1 MKKRKTRF
9 QRIFSVLLT
18 LSYIFCIGLLIVES
32 ALPGNI
38 SSGQS
43 NAVGGTIADI
53 INQNKGDQYKEVQPT
68 AIHFQTDLLS
78 EMEVSQTQQL
88 NYIIEPKDCTFQ
100 SVLFQTSNPEVLEIS
115 PTGLLTAKKE
125 GKAEISISVNGY
137 PEIKDTKEIN
147 VNNVLAKGITSTIP
161 VAQYK
166 ENFYELIA
174 GKAYHIETSFNPEN
188 TTDKTLFFSCS
199 TLNYQ
204 DYFNLSKEGDIIAY
218 KSTKEDIFTIQI
230 KTNNDITNA
239 INIKIVSDDSNLIP
253 LRNMSFKDTSSY
265 ILPVG
270 ASVNVNS
277 ALEFQINYEPLNTSY
292 KTFSVTSDNPDV
304 IEIKNT
310 TIKGCK
316 EGVANLTFTSLYN
329 KDISISKKVTVL
341 YQPLEKFA
349 VTVCNSSAPILFNN
363 QSCKINI
370 VDKSSKKSSLLSLG
384 KNHYIKHLTINGQTL
399 DQPYKDT
406 YVSIDNNLTLT
417 CLSPVENH
425 LLDFSLPQ
433 DENGTTRLSFQLKIT
448 VKDATYE
455 DYQIKNTLGQKI
467 ELDSIEYY
475 LPFFDQPISLSSK
488 ITLNYKNNSTS
499 LPLKYALSIE
509 DKYKDIITLNDDV
522 LTMNTAREYNF
533 IPFSILCSYQD
544 QYERTY
550 SFLAGDDFSI
560 TSRNKSNTR
569 DLSLDGYSLY
579 ANEFSTFDIV
589 DNSTNPY
596 HFELS
601 GDTDVLS
608 FVEEQARSISL
619 QGEEEGILF
628 LSATPFYLDTP
639 LTFLKKTIQIEMK
652 HIYSTGFS
660 LTYFDAKTGKE
671 IKKQSDGRYHIYL
684 NTFLKPQL
692 NFLNIQPTKFNF
704 THHFTSGAHYQNG
717 MFQFDQ
723 TGFFT
728 LRFKETITD
737 EVTEDTFVVEHKTAL
752 KKDKPFEIIQKD
764 GTVTYDEETKYY
776 AMENGIPGKFQI
788 NFTSDSSYSKVSYQ
802 SEDKSIAAIGS
813 DGVITPTKVGKTT
826 LQAEIDNGFNFH
838 EIIKISLEIKPKNYI
853 RDKDSFFYK
862 IRKGL
867 CHFGAFLVFAICSV
881 LFFTINVD
889 KKYWCFSIPFAFL
902 QGYGI
907 AALTEFIQVFTAGR
921 YGCMDDVLLDF
932 TGFAIGGGITA
943 LIMLMILF
951 IPKLIK
957 LYRKKKN
964 KTD

>member
-304 IEIKNT
+304 IEIK
-310 TIKGCK
+310 
-316 EGVANLTFTSLYN
+316 
-329 KDISISKKVTVL
+329 
-341 YQPLEKFA
+341 
-349 VTVCNSSAPILFNN
+349 
-363 QSCKINI
+363 
-370 VDKSSKKSSLLSLG
+370 
-384 KNHYIKHLTINGQTL
+384 
-399 DQPYKDT
+399 
-406 YVSIDNNLTLT
+406 
-417 CLSPVENH
+417 
-425 LLDFSLPQ
+425 
-433 DENGTTRLSFQLKIT
+433 TR
-448 VKDATYE
+448 
-455 DYQIKNTLGQKI
+455 
-467 ELDSIEYY
+467 
-475 LPFFDQPISLSSK
+475 
-488 ITLNYKNNSTS
+488 
-499 LPLKYALSIE
+499 
-509 DKYKDIITLNDDV
+509 
-522 LTMNTAREYNF
+522 R
-533 IPFSILCSYQD
+533 
-544 QYERTY
+544 
-550 SFLAGDDFSI
+550 
-560 TSRNKSNTR
+560 
-569 DLSLDGYSLY
+569 
-579 ANEFSTFDIV
+579 
-589 DNSTNPY
+589 
-596 HFELS
+596 
-601 GDTDVLS
+601 
-608 FVEEQARSISL
+608 
-619 QGEEEGILF
+619 
-628 LSATPFYLDTP
+628 
-639 LTFLKKTIQIEMK
+639 
-652 HIYSTGFS
+652 
-660 LTYFDAKTGKE
+660 
-671 IKKQSDGRYHIYL
+671 
-684 NTFLKPQL
+684 
-692 NFLNIQPTKFNF
+692 
-704 THHFTSGAHYQNG
+704 
-717 MFQFDQ
+717 
-723 TGFFT
+723 
-728 LRFKETITD
+728 
-737 EVTEDTFVVEHKTAL
+737 
-752 KKDKPFEIIQKD
+752 
-764 GTVTYDEETKYY
+764 
-776 AMENGIPGKFQI
+776 
-788 NFTSDSSYSKVSYQ
+788 
-802 SEDKSIAAIGS
+802 
-813 DGVITPTKVGKTT
+813 
-826 LQAEIDNGFNFH
+826 
-838 EIIKISLEIKPKNYI
+838 
-853 RDKDSFFYK
+853 
-862 IRKGL
+862 
-867 CHFGAFLVFAICSV
+867 
-881 LFFTINVD
+881 
-889 KKYWCFSIPFAFL
+889 
-902 QGYGI
+902 
-907 AALTEFIQVFTAGR
+907 
-921 YGCMDDVLLDF
+921 
-932 TGFAIGGGITA
+932 
-943 LIMLMILF
+943 
-951 IPKLIK
+951 
-957 LYRKKKN
+957 
-964 KTD
+964 